1 MGLFSVSVFPSFFFP
16 VSLMFTFSPNQ
27 NLIASLP
34 ITVSTP
40 SPPPTAAAIFVAC
53 WMAWETG
60 RERFWRL
67 AASRLVAHLVWL
79 FLSFKQ
85 YKGRKRLLVLRLS
98 IKVAVVR
105 RTLLLVGRGLIPHF
119 LSFSQKTSVI
129 AILPIIPYPS
139 LILANPASRVAVKS
153 LAREQVLWGALTAGR
168 DKKGELATTSLE
180 FEFRLQFPCGSP
192 STELSDFRQST
203 RSGNKCECKQ
213 TLKTRSQGKDVITN
227 VISANLHFASTFF
240 MQIFKFQR
248 RAARAL
254 RTGELARRLSNP
266 VSQ

>member
-34 ITVSTP
+34 ITVST
-40 SPPPTAAAIFVAC
+40 PPPTAAAIFVAC

-85 YKGRKRLLVLRLS
+85 YKGRKRLLVLRLN

-153 LAREQVLWGALTAGR
+153 LACEQVLWGALTAGR

-227 VISANLHFASTFF
+227 VISANQHFASTFF

-248 RAARAL
+248 RATRAL
-254 RTGELARRLSNP
+254 RTGELARTLSNP

>member
-1 MGLFSVSVFPSFFFP
+1 MCGWAFFLSQFFLLFFFP

-34 ITVSTP
+34 ITVSP
-40 SPPPTAAAIFVAC
+40 PPPPPTAAAIFVAC
-53 WMAWETG
+53 WMAWVTG

-67 AASRLVAHLVWL
+67 AASRLVAHLVRL

-85 YKGRKRLLVLRLS
+85 YEGRKRLLVLRLN

-105 RTLLLVGRGLIPHF
+105 RTLLLVGRVLIPHF

-153 LAREQVLWGALTAGR
+153 LDCEKVLERSDGGAGQERRTCNYVSGIWIPPPIPLWLPVDWAVRFPPINAKRKQVR
-168 DKKGELATTSLE
+168 
-180 FEFRLQFPCGSP
+180 
-192 STELSDFRQST
+192 
-203 RSGNKCECKQ
+203 
-213 TLKTRSQGKDVITN
+213 
-227 VISANLHFASTFF
+227 
-240 MQIFKFQR
+240 M
-248 RAARAL
+248 
-254 RTGELARRLSNP
+254 
-266 VSQ
+266 